1 MNETLP
7 SVVKEGFDSHKLEN
21 IYLDYLSEYEI
32 LIESHIIQFSENLIE
47 RAPEYEVI
55 KMDVKRR
62 VFRKKFMHEMFSI
75 FLKTSRSW
83 IQSIRTI
90 VQPIRHDIFK
100 HKSSLMDKKQ
110 DKDISPFLLSLTS
123 MLVDGEINTEGK
135 CSQAALTVA
144 GLISY
149 KIRTIKRP
157 RITKLDNRHHEKE
170 KETSIN
176 VYGGLNFIQ
185 Q

>member
-7 SVVKEGFDSHKLEN
+7 SVAKEGFDLHELEN

-32 LIESHIIQFSENLIE
+32 FIDSHIARFGENLIE
-47 RAPEYEVI
+47 RVPEYEV
-55 KMDVKRR
+55 VKHDKRQR
-62 VFRKKFMHEMFSI
+62 IFRKESMHEMFSI
-75 FLKTSRSW
+75 FLKASRSW

-100 HKSSLMDKKQ
+100 HKNSFDGNLMDKKQ

-123 MLVDGEINTEGK
+123 MLVDGEINTEEK

-144 GLISY
+144 GLITY
-149 KIRTIKRP
+149 NIRTIKRP
-157 RITKLDNRHHEKE
+157 RIRNLDDRHHDKKREHQL
-170 KETSIN
+170 I
-176 VYGGLNFIQ
+176 LALD
-185 Q
+185 